1 MREDKATISSIVP
14 KLPAIPRKFCSKE
27 TFKWFIPV
35 TCYLMF
41 GINIYIQDILMH
53 SCQSSLINGTFV
65 KIKQHLCILQ
75 FVGKV
80 TEVLFMSLVSS
91 CKIILVKVGSK
102 FGCFLHKI
110 PFPFQIN
117 LSPPSVSSKP
127 TLSQCYPHGN
137 PNAIPMLSQ

>member
-41 GINIYIQDILMH
+41 GINIYPGYLNAFMSVVTYQWDI
-53 SCQSSLINGTFV
+53 C
-65 KIKQHLCILQ
+65 KKKQHLCILQ
-75 FVGKV
+75 FVGKA
-80 TEVLFMSLVSS
+80 TEFLFMSLVSM

-127 TLSQCYPHGN
+127 TLSQCYPNGN